1 MARRLGATPERLAD
15 VERGGYDS
23 FEPGWASALTFA
35 DAMTRIAQPPDAAAF
50 TDLSR
55 HWTPSQVVEIVAV
68 IGLFNYFNRFAE
80 ALTIPPTV

>member
-15 VERGGYDS
+15 VERGSYDA
-23 FEPGWASALTFA
+23 FEPGWRSAFVFA
-35 DAMTRIAQPPDAAAF
+35 DAMTRTAQPPDAQAF
-50 TDLSR
+50 TDLSA
-55 HWTPSQVVEIVAV
+55 HWSSSQMVEIVAV

>member
-15 VERGGYDS
+15 VERGSYES
-23 FEPGWASALTFA
+23 FEPAWASALAFA
-35 DAMTRIAQPPDAAAF
+35 DAMTRIAQPPDSAAF
-50 TDLSR
+50 RDLSQ
-55 HWTPSQVVEIVAV
+55 HWSPSQIVEIVAV